1 MFIYTMNEETKK
13 KLDEKFKFIYSINL
27 KKETFYIYEFNKKYF
42 SLFSKDETVFI
53 TNKLFFLE
61 RR

>member
-1 MFIYTMNEETKK
+1 MFIYTMNEDTKK

-27 KKETFYIYEFNKKYF
+27 KKKTFYIYEFNKKYF

-53 TNKLFFLE
+53 TNKLFF
-61 RR
+61 